1 MIPTFLAL
9 AGLWA
14 CGSDTTDDS
23 AAHDSGHDNHHT
35 EACGISTDHFMVG
48 MTTAGTE
55 GVVEVV
61 LVSADPAPPDKGD
74 NVVTVQAV
82 DATDGAALDGA
93 TLVLVPFMPE
103 HGHGSSPESFSLTA
117 TGNPGEYVTETFD
130 LFMGGVWDLTFQITT
145 ADAAT
150 DEATFRFCIEG

>member
-14 CGSDTTDDS
+14 CPSDTTDDS
-23 AAHDSGHDNHHT
+23 AAPDSGHDNHHA
-35 EACGISTDHFMVG
+35 ESCGIATDHFMVG
-48 MTTAGTE
+48 MTAAGE
-55 GVVEVV
+55 QGVVDVV
-61 LVSADPAPPDKGD
+61 LVAADPAPPDKGD

-82 DATDGAALDGA
+82 DAIDGTALDGA
-93 TLVLVPFMPE
+93 TLTLAPFMPE

-130 LFMGGVWDLTFQITT
+130 LFMGGVWDLTFQVTT
-145 ADAAT
+145 AAAES
-150 DEATFRFCIEG
+150 DEATFRLCVEG